1 MEYTTAV
8 GFFPTMKLG
17 QIQTSLAQCGID
29 ISMDEL
35 QEPSHH
41 KEKLRKIFLC
51 VVRIFDDETFYQK

>member
-17 QIQTSLAQCGID
+17 QIQTHLAQGGID

-41 KEKLRKIFLC
+41 KEKLRKVFLS
-51 VVRIFDDETFYQK
+51 VVRIF